1 MLNVLTRSGVYLLLK
16 TNNGIVPSILIGP
29 AIDIIEGAG
38 PMRPGLDL
46 GQFDQGPSLDDAGNT
61 SVYHLKVDGDISA
74 LPPGVTEQQ
83 YFNLQ
88 SAGLQEAY
96 TGRLSGRDVD
106 FSGIMSAHGG
116 SWSQVTRFADI
127 PKTGDRWEQT
137 HQNYIC
143 SDAIEIKRIRAGVL
157 QFDYR
162 SDASWDTYDEIGKRS
177 SCSIHDVATFN
188 VSRRYDGT
196 FSYVVDSVRYISEIS
211 GRTGE
216 RRDYTYS
223 YSSELRE
230 QYRVGL
236 PELSN
241 FGLAFN
247 HRTWTSLM
255 QDVSMSETKDQTWP
269 CLCQDAVLSM
279 NYVDCNTLAL
289 IKDIASLRSTV
300 EDSVQSLKNLRDL
313 PNSSLKE
320 GAKLIS
326 DADLSRRYGLNLT
339 FQDALSVGEALHRL
353 KCNLASE
360 LKHCKKIRSA
370 HTTEVSG
377 SVGLTPQVV
386 YHYLGRLS
394 LNDPAIQELMQSLYE
409 WDLYPSLGNAWD
421 FVPYSFVVD
430 WFVDVG
436 GLLEDID
443 TNLQMYQYH
452 LLSAVKSRKVTCS
465 STPSKLILSDV
476 PLCGNIRVSEYHR
489 WIDQQFDPMPLSLE
503 CDPTKWIGH
512 IVEGAELFIQRL

>member
-29 AIDIIEGAG
+29 ASDIIEGTG
-38 PMRPGLDL
+38 PIRPGLDL
-46 GQFDQGPSLDDAGNT
+46 GQFDQGPSGDDAGNT
-61 SVYHLKVDGDISA
+61 SVYHLKVDGDICA
-74 LPPGVTEQQ
+74 LPPGITEQQ
-83 YFNLQ
+83 YVNLQ
-88 SAGLQEAY
+88 TAGLQEAY

-106 FSGIMSAHGG
+106 FSGIMSANGG
-116 SWSQVTRFADI
+116 SWSQVTQNVDRSM
-127 PKTGDRWEQT
+127 TGDYWWRI

-143 SDAIEIKRIRAGVL
+143 KDAIEIKRLKAGVL

-162 SDASWDTYDEIGKRS
+162 SDASWDTYDEVGKRS
-177 SCSIHDVATFN
+177 SYSIHDVATFN

-196 FSYVVDSVRYISEIS
+196 FSYIVDSVRYISEYS

-216 RRDYTYS
+216 RRDYS
-223 YSSELRE
+223 YSFASELRE
-230 QYRVGL
+230 QYRIGL

-241 FGLAFN
+241 YGLAFN
-247 HRTWTSLM
+247 SRTWTSLM

-269 CLCQDAVLSM
+269 SLCQDAVLSM
-279 NYVDCNTLAL
+279 NYLDCNTLAL
-289 IKDIASLRSTV
+289 IKDITSLRSTV
-300 EDSVQSLKNLRDL
+300 EDSVQSLKDLQNL
-313 PNSSLKE
+313 PNSSLLE
-320 GAKLIS
+320 GAKLVS
-326 DADLSRRYGLNLT
+326 NADLSRRYGLNLT
-339 FQDALSVGEALHRL
+339 IQDAYSVGEALSRL
-353 KCNLASE
+353 RENLKAD
-360 LKHCKKIRSA
+360 LKHCQKIRSA
-370 HTTEVSG
+370 LTTVVSG
-377 SVGLTPQVV
+377 SVGPSLQVD

-436 GLLEDID
+436 GLLEDVD

-452 LLSAVKSRKVTCS
+452 LLSAVKSRKVKCS
-465 STPSKLILSDV
+465 GSPTKLILSDV
-476 PLCGNIRVSEYHR
+476 PLCGNVRVSEYHR

-503 CDPTKWIGH
+503 CDPSKWIGH
-512 IVEGAELFIQRL
+512 LVEGAELFIQRL